1 MGGDVYNS
9 IKNSEGF
16 KHCYDKKFLNKRL
29 DMQRNMQINQNYCE
43 YRVCQRGCSLTHSA
57 RTPPARDRKISWGGN
72 FLGGEF
78 LDFWGQGIFWIFF

>member
-29 DMQRNMQINQNYCE
+29 DMQRNVQINQNYCE
-43 YRVCQRGCSLTHSA
+43 LIIL
-57 RTPPARDRKISWGGN
+57 RDRVQFMGQSPVRIVMDISVGVGLLCT
-72 FLGGEF
+72 F
-78 LDFWGQGIFWIFF
+78 